1 MAKQRY
7 YTNGVPYS
15 GSLIKDARET
25 LGPDRYKEYDN
36 FGPSLTD
43 NHAGSFPATE
53 SFQIGNF
60 MYEVYEY
67 ECMSLGFRGYVSEN
81 HKQRAIRF
89 YPVVD
94 NCEYSGLP
102 SPETF
107 KKD

>member
-43 NHAGSFPATE
+43 NHAGSFPAME

-89 YPVVD
+89 YPLVT
-94 NCEYSGLP
+94 NCE
-102 SPETF
+102 
-107 KKD
+107 